1 MRYEDMAISISELN
15 SYIKNKIA
23 DDEYLNNVLVK
34 GEISNFKNHY
44 TGHMYFTLKDEN
56 SLIKCIMFKSYAQK
70 LNFVPKDGMK
80 VFALGSVS
88 VFERDGVYQIYV
100 KAMQEDGVGVL
111 YKKYEEL
118 KHRLEEE
125 GYFDVAHKQ
134 KIPKMPETIG
144 VLTSQTGSVI
154 RDIINVSTRRNP
166 NVHIRLLPVPVQ
178 GEGAAE
184 KIADGIRIMNEN
196 KLADVLIL
204 ARGGG
209 SLEDLWPF
217 NEEIVAHAIYNSEI
231 PVISAVGHETDFSIS
246 DFVADLRAPTPSAAA
261 ELAVPDIY
269 EIKQKINTSR
279 NRLRLALIK
288 KVEIMKLRYEKC
300 MSSRVFKDPLRN
312 INDNYLK
319 IDTFIKRLENTI
331 KTKQKE
337 EKTKYVEL
345 ISKLD
350 TLSPLK
356 TLTRGY
362 SLIEKDGEI
371 IKSVNDVKSE
381 EKIDIRFVDGVKKAK
396 IKCICI

>member
-1 MRYEDMAISISELN
+1 MNYEDMAISVSELN

-70 LNFVPKDGMK
+70 LDFMPKDGMK
-80 VFALGSVS
+80 VFVLGGVS
-88 VFERDGVYQIYV
+88 VFERDGIYQIYV
-100 KAMQEDGVGVL
+100 KAMQEDGVGIL

-118 KHRLEEE
+118 KQRLDEE
-125 GYFDVAHKQ
+125 GYFDESHKQ
-134 KIPKMPETIG
+134 KIPLMPKVIG

-154 RDIINVSTRRNP
+154 RDIINVSTRRNS
-166 NVHIRLLPVPVQ
+166 NVQIRLYPVPVQ

-184 KIADGIRIMNEN
+184 KIADGIRFMNEN
-196 KLADVLIL
+196 NLADVLIL

-217 NEEIVAHAIYNSEI
+217 NEEIVAHAIYNSKLPI
-231 PVISAVGHETDFSIS
+231 ISAVGHETDFSIS

-269 EIKQKINTSR
+269 EIKQKINVYQ
-279 NRLRLALIK
+279 NRLRMSLVK

-300 MSSRVFKDPLRN
+300 MNSRVFKEPTRN
-312 INDNYLK
+312 INDNYLR
-319 IDTFIKRLENTI
+319 IDNYIKRLENTI
-331 KTKQKE
+331 KIKQKE
-337 EKTKYVEL
+337 EKTKYIEL

-350 TLSPLK
+350 ALSPLK

-362 SLIEKDGEI
+362 SIVETDNKI
-371 IKSVNDVKSE
+371 IKSSKQLNTGD
-381 EKIDIRFVDGVKKAK
+381 K
-396 IKCICI
+396 IKLRFSDGQKNAEIL

>member
-1 MRYEDMAISISELN
+1 MRYEDMAISVTELN

-70 LNFVPKDGMK
+70 LDFMPKDGMK
-80 VFALGSVS
+80 VFALGGVS

-134 KIPKMPETIG
+134 KIPKMPKTIG
-144 VLTSQTGSVI
+144 VLASQTGSVI

-217 NEEIVAHAIYNSEI
+217 NEEIVAHAVYNSKI

-269 EIKQKINTSR
+269 EVKQKINTCQ
-279 NRLRLALIK
+279 NRLRLSLVK

-300 MSSRVFKDPLRN
+300 MSSRVFKEPLRN

-319 IDTFIKRLENTI
+319 IDTYIKRLESCI
-331 KTKQKE
+331 QAKQKE

-345 ISKLD
+345 VSKLD
-350 TLSPLK
+350 ALSPLK

-362 SLIEKDGEI
+362 SLVEKDGEI
-371 IKSVNDVKSE
+371 IKSVNDVKPE
-381 EKIDIRFVDGVKKAK
+381 DKIDIRFVDGVKEAK
-396 IKCICI
+396 IL